1 LHQLHKRKEVN
12 LMKYDKPSILKFAEA
27 ASAIQGGKSNSLNDN
42 PPDQPT
48 KTVPAYEG
56 DE

>member
-1 LHQLHKRKEVN
+1 
-12 LMKYDKPSILKFAEA
+12 MKYDKPSILKFAEA